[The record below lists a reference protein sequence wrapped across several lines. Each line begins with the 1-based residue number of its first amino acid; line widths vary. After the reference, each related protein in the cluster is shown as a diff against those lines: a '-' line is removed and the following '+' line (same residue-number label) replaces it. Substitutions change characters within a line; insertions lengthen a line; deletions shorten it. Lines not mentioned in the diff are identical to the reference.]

1 MTLCY
6 MYVKKTYFSCRSGVF
21 FISDLEIMHGHSL
34 CVPPFLGVFR
44 SQIQYIVESR
54 NLCL

>member
-1 MTLCY
+1 MTFCY
-6 MYVKKTYFSCRSGVF
+6 MYVSGVF

-54 NLCL
+54 TLCL